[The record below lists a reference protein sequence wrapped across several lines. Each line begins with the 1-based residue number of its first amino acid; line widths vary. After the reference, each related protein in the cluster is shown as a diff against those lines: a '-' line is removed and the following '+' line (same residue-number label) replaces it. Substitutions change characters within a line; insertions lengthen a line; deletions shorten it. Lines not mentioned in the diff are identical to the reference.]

1 MPLSKISFR
10 EKRIDRRIAAYQSDL
25 IATHYAEV
33 ENMYRQMRGWRHDY
47 RNHIQVLKSYLAMGD
62 IEAASHYLDALDAD
76 LNTVDLAMK
85 TGNKMTDIILNSKI
99 SLARSKNIQVVAD
112 AHVPVELSTA
122 EIDLCIIIGNLFDNA
137 IEACMALPKEE
148 RMIRVYMEMKNTLL
162 YISFTNSTALKKQK
176 KVNGRFFS
184 SKGEGHGYGLVRID
198 TIIDRYQGYIS
209 RNSEDGAFT
218 TEVLLPQ

>member
-33 ENMYRQMRGWRHDY
+33 ENMYRQTRGWRHDY

-112 AHVPVELSTA
+112 AHVPVALSTA